1 MGLLKSIAQI
11 RPSKKTEES
20 KPNLNFEEEKVTY
33 HQDGFS
39 TSKSCQGR
47 PENLQSGLEAIYH
60 KFENKCREAEIEQ
73 TKLKQ
78 PYETELKG
86 KKTILLNKGE
96 ELSREKKRLEDVE
109 EKIEKLKSDIVNV
122 RRNPHDYGIP
132 VDRRSSS
139 KFWIGLVLLAFLTV
153 YTFIFYIS
161 TSFSA
166 FFRTFDP
173 SVELFGGMFY
183 PQALQEAYDAGYLE
197 LGFILFIPF
206 VFFGLGYL
214 IHMFWHKP
222 TVGNIIKV
230 VMLFVT
236 TFIFDALLAYLID
249 EKLYNLNKTFED
261 PDFSISLALSSPSFW
276 VIIFAG
282 FVSYVIWGLVFDFVM
297 KEHSDRDK
305 IQNFV
310 VSLEQEINNHL
321 QSIQK
326 YKQIIETVENVISD
340 IKVRCTELEN
350 IIEGFI
356 LPIRNYKALS
366 SEYLQG
372 WQECIS
378 SQIALGHDETKAYLN
393 ECRAVYDTHI
403 KELDLDTDTYQN
415 KVYSKTL

>member
-1 MGLLKSIAQI
+1 MGLLKSIAQLK
-11 RPSKKTEES
+11 PTKKPEPLKAVKTIED
-20 KPNLNFEEEKVTY
+20 EKVTY
-33 HQDGFS
+33 HKDGLES
-39 TSKSCQGR
+39 SKSCQGQ
-47 PENLQSGLEAIYH
+47 PENLKINLEAIYY
-60 KFENKCREAEIEQ
+60 KFENKCKVEELEQ
-73 TKLKQ
+73 IRLKQ
-78 PYETELKG
+78 PYITELKG
-86 KKTILLNKGE
+86 KKTILLNKKE
-96 ELSREKKRLEDVE
+96 ELEREKAKL
-109 EKIEKLKSDIVNV
+109 EKIEDQIIGLKNDIVEV
-122 RRNPHDYGIP
+122 RRNPQKFGIP
-132 VDRRSSS
+132 VDRRSST
-139 KFWIGLVLLAFLTV
+139 KFWIGLVLLMFLTL

-173 SVELFGGMFY
+173 STQLFSGMFY
-183 PQALQEAYDAGYLE
+183 PRALQEAYDGGWLE

-222 TVGNIIKV
+222 TTLNIIKV
-230 VMLFVT
+230 VMLFIT

-261 PDFSISLALSSPSFW
+261 PEFSVSLAFNSPSFW

-297 KEHSDRDK
+297 KEHTDRDK
-305 IQNFV
+305 IQNFIN
-310 VSLEQEINNHL
+310 SLEKDINNLLGRAEKHKEAIA
-321 QSIQK
+321 SI
-326 YKQIIETVENVISD
+326 E
-340 IKVRCTELEN
+340 KVKDELKIRCTELEN

-372 WQECIS
+372 WLESITRHVV
-378 SQIALGHDETKAYLN
+378 LGPEETKAYLH
-393 ECRAVYDTHI
+393 ECRKVYDNHI

-415 KVYSKTL
+415 KVYTKTL

>member
-1 MGLLKSIAQI
+1 MGLLKSIAQLK
-11 RPSKKTEES
+11 PSKKSEEP
-20 KPNLNFEEEKVTY
+20 KPTTNFEEEKLTY
-33 HQDGFS
+33 HEDGFN

-47 PENLQSGLEAIYH
+47 PENLQAGLDTIYH
-60 KFENKCREAEIEQ
+60 KFENKCRIEEAEQ
-73 TKLKQ
+73 SKLKQ
-78 PYETELKG
+78 PYLTELKG
-86 KKTILLNKGE
+86 KKTILLNKGD
-96 ELSREKKRLEDVE
+96 ELEREKGKLEE
-109 EKIEKLKSDIVNV
+109 IEQKIETLKSDIVNV
-122 RRNPHDYGIP
+122 RRNPQDYGIP

-139 KFWIGLVLLAFLTV
+139 KFWIGLVLLVFLTV

-183 PQALQEAYDAGYLE
+183 PQALQEAYDAGALE

-222 TVGNIIKV
+222 TALNIVKV
-230 VMLFVT
+230 IVLFIV

-261 PDFSISLALSSPSFW
+261 LDFSLSVAFSSPSFW

-282 FVSYVIWGLVFDFVM
+282 FVSYIIWGLVFDFVM
-297 KEHSDRDK
+297 KEHADRDK

-310 VSLEQEINNHL
+310 VSLEQEINNHVQTIGKL
-321 QSIQK
+321 NEVILSIEK
-326 YKQIIETVENVISD
+326 IID
-340 IKVRCTELEN
+340 DLKVRCTELEN

-393 ECRAVYDTHI
+393 ECRFVYDSHI

-415 KVYSKTL
+415 KVYTKTL